1 MSTGS
6 VTTFVQYFNAKND
19 FMKRITVAALM
30 FTSIHALAQKMD
42 ASKVPAPVK
51 ASFTKNFATVKDAKW
66 EKENG
71 NYEANFQQGGKK
83 MSATF
88 DANGAWLETE
98 NAIEVS
104 SLPAA
109 ATTYLAANY
118 KGEKIKG
125 AAMLK
130 MANGETHYE
139 AEVKGMDVLFDEKGK
154 FIKTQKD

>member
-1 MSTGS
+1 MKK
-6 VTTFVQYFNAKND
+6 VFV
-19 FMKRITVAALM
+19 IAALIAAIPA
-30 FTSIHALAQKMD
+30 FAQKMD

-51 ASFTKNFATVKDAKW
+51 ATFSKTFATVKDAKW

-71 NYEANFQQGGKK
+71 NFEANFTQFGTK

-98 NAIEVS
+98 NAIAVNA
-104 SLPAA
+104 LPPAA
-109 ATTYLAANY
+109 ASYLATNY

-125 AAMLK
+125 AAKLK

-139 AEVKGMDVLFDEKGK
+139 AEVKGIDVLFDSNGK